1 MKFDVYITKFFNY
14 YNIEAENQ
22 DEALKI
28 AEERFVE
35 EQCYPVADT
44 TYDEVE
50 IEISE
55 N

>member
-14 YNIEAENQ
+14 YDIEAKDE

-28 AEERFVE
+28 AEKRFIE

-50 IEISE
+50 VIK
-55 N
+55 ND

>member
-35 EQCYPVADT
+35 ERCYPVADT